1 MATCVAASS
10 AAPLPRDHA
19 QVAAAAVTANKEKEK
34 TSNATASNASTA
46 ATASTSSSSSKSS
59 RNHISVPI
67 PDKSGTMHSFM
78 VNTCKFL
85 VDVKFSPLKPLGRGA
100 YGVVC
105 SALDK
110 VANRKVAIKK
120 VVNAF
125 DDLID
130 AKRILREIKMLRHF
144 RHENVIGL
152 RDLIPP
158 PEEEPFNDIYIVLDF
173 METDLHK
180 IIYSKN
186 ELTDEHI
193 QYFIYQILKGMK
205 YIHSA
210 NVIHRDLKPSNLLL
224 NSNCD
229 LKICDFG
236 LARGVKEEV
245 DYELTE
251 YVVTRWYRAPEVM
264 CSCHKYDHKI
274 DVWSIGCIMA
284 ELHGRKPLFPGD
296 DYIKQMNLIFNVL
309 GTPSSEDL
317 AFITNEKALEY
328 IKSLKKKPKIPFN
341 KIYKDAN
348 PLALDLL
355 DRMLTFNPHKR
366 ISIDE
371 ALAHPYLK
379 SLHNPKT
386 EAKCSR
392 IFNFEFEKEKF
403 TRSTLQDAMYRE
415 YKIFRPQLK
424 DRTFGKESYT
434 GNIKRK

>member
-1 MATCVAASS
+1 MSTAPAAAQATT
-10 AAPLPRDHA
+10 A
-19 QVAAAAVTANKEKEK
+19 QATANGTTTDQQQQKAAAAQPVSKNQIAPPTAEK
-34 TSNATASNASTA
+34 
-46 ATASTSSSSSKSS
+46 
-59 RNHISVPI
+59 
-67 PDKSGTMHSFM
+67 GGLMHSFL
-78 VNTCKFL
+78 VNACKFL
-85 VDVKFSPLKPLGRGA
+85 VDVKYSPLKPLGRGA

-110 VANRKVAIKK
+110 VSNRKVAIKK

-130 AKRILREIKMLRHF
+130 AKRILREVKMLRHF
-144 RHENVIGL
+144 KHENVIGL

-158 PEEEPFNDIYIVLDF
+158 PEDEPFIDIYIVLDF

-186 ELTDEHI
+186 DLTDEHI
-193 QYFIYQILKGMK
+193 QYFLYQILKGMK
-205 YIHSA
+205 YIHSS

-264 CSCHKYDHKI
+264 CSCQEYDHKI
-274 DVWSIGCIMA
+274 DVWSIGCILA
-284 ELHGRKPLFPGD
+284 ELHGRKPLFPGE

-309 GTPSSEDL
+309 GTPEPADMK
-317 AFITNEKALEY
+317 FISNEKALEY
-328 IKSLKKKPKIPFN
+328 IKSLKKKPKVPFS

-348 PLALDLL
+348 PLALDLMEK
-355 DRMLTFNPHKR
+355 MLTFNPNKR
-366 ISIDE
+366 ISVEE

-386 EAKCSR
+386 EARCSR
-392 IFNFEFEKEKF
+392 IFDFEFEKEKF
-403 TRSTLQDAMYRE
+403 TKGTLQEAMFRE
-415 YKIFRPQLK
+415 YQIFRPDLK
-424 DRTFGKESYT
+424 MRQFSKNDV
-434 GNIKRK
+434 KRK